1 MTGQR
6 QALRI
11 EDASNSIGG
20 RLLDSTALVVNAA
33 DVAVSALTFALSVAV
48 LWTAMRGVPIGLIAA
63 LHGGVICV
71 PLAFSTLR
79 MRTGRDLAV
88 PLLLL
93 IVVMVSG
100 PLGAAGCAAMTLALW
115 LRRPDPRRL
124 QCWYDYIAG
133 VSRRTAV
140 EETYVE
146 LTSKRLLTDFSAP
159 IHRFDPI
166 LNGTSLAQQQRV
178 LGVIGRNYH
187 PDFRATLKKALRN
200 RNILIRAQGAAIA
213 SVLASEDKTRLW
225 RPASVEARRPELA
238 RIENAERAK
247 G

>member
-6 QALRI
+6 QAIRI

-79 MRTGRDLAV
+79 MRTGGDLAV

-166 LNGTSLAQQQRV
+166 LSGTSLAQQQRV

-213 SVLASEDKTRLW
+213 SVLAPEDKTRLW